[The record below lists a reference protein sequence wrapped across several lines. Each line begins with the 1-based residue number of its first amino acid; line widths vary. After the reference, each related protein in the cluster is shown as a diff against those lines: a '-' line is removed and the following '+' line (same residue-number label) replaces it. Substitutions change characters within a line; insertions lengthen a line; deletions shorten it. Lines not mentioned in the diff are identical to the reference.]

1 VSPDFIEKDRFMNQ
15 IADTVRQFILT
26 RYLPGESPENLRDD
40 TPLRSSGILD
50 SLATLGLISFLEQ
63 EYKIEIEAH
72 ETDVD
77 NFDRI
82 EDIAAFV
89 ERKRAEA

>member
-1 VSPDFIEKDRFMNQ
+1 MNQ
-15 IADTVRQFILT
+15 IADTIRQFILT
-26 RYLPGESPENLRDD
+26 RYLPGESADNLRDD

-63 EYKIEIEAH
+63 EYGIEVEAH

-82 EDIAAFV
+82 ADIAAFV
-89 ERKRAEA
+89 ERKRADV

>member
-1 VSPDFIEKDRFMNQ
+1 MQ
-15 IADTVRQFILT
+15 TQTADTIRQFILT
-26 RYLPGESPENLRDD
+26 RYLPGETADNLRDD

-50 SLATLGLISFLEQ
+50 SLATLSLISFLEEQ
-63 EYKIEIEAH
+63 FKIELEAH

-82 EDIAAFV
+82 EDIAALV
-89 ERKRAEA
+89 ERKQARS

>member
-1 VSPDFIEKDRFMNQ
+1 MTQ
-15 IADTVRQFILT
+15 TTDTIREFILK
-26 RYLPGESPENLRDD
+26 RYLPGESAANLRDD

-50 SLATLGLISFLEQ
+50 SLATLGLISFLEEQ
-63 EYKIEIEAH
+63 YRIEIEAH

-82 EDIAAFV
+82 QDIAAFV
-89 ERKRAEA
+89 ERKQAQR

>member
-1 VSPDFIEKDRFMNQ
+1 MNQ
-15 IADTVRQFILT
+15 IADTIRQFILT
-26 RYLPGESPENLRDD
+26 RYLPGESEDNLRDD

-63 EYKIEIEAH
+63 EYGIEVEAH

-89 ERKRAEA
+89 ERKRAAV

>member
-1 VSPDFIEKDRFMNQ
+1 MSQ
-15 IADTVRQFILT
+15 TTDTIREFILK
-26 RYLPGESPENLRDD
+26 RYLPGESAANLRDD

-50 SLATLGLISFLEQ
+50 SLATLGLISFLEEQ
-63 EYKIEIEAH
+63 YRIEIEAH

-82 EDIAAFV
+82 QDIAAFV
-89 ERKRAEA
+89 ERKQAQR

>member
-1 VSPDFIEKDRFMNQ
+1 MSNQ
-15 IADTVRQFILT
+15 TADTIRQFILT
-26 RYLPGESPENLRDD
+26 RYLPGESPDNLRDD

-50 SLATLGLISFLEQ
+50 SLATLSLISFLEEQ
-63 EYKIEIEAH
+63 FKIEIEAH

-82 EDIAAFV
+82 EDIAALV
-89 ERKRAEA
+89 AQKQAKS

>member
-1 VSPDFIEKDRFMNQ
+1 MSQ
-15 IADTVRQFILT
+15 IADTIRTFILT
-26 RYLPGESPENLRDD
+26 RYLPGESPANLTDD

-50 SLATLGLISFLEQ
+50 SLSTLSLISFLEE
-63 EYKIEIEAH
+63 EYKIEVEAH

-82 EDIAAFV
+82 RDIAAFV
-89 ERKRAEA
+89 ERKRAAG